1 MYNYLVEFLGT
12 ILFSYVVLATGNPLA
27 IGAIY
32 ALIQLM
38 TLGMVTGYL
47 NPAITIVLAS
57 AGVISNVEIIFFTLA
72 QVLGA
77 LVALQIYQKWGR

>member
-12 ILFSYVVLATGNPLA
+12 ILFGYVVLSTGNPLA

-32 ALIQLM
+32 ALIQLL
-38 TLGMVTGYL
+38 TLGMVSGYL
-47 NPAITIVLAS
+47 NPAITVVLAS
-57 AGVISNVEIIFFTLA
+57 AGVISNVEVIFFILA

-77 LVALQIYQKWGR
+77 LVALQIYQRLG

>member
-12 ILFSYVVLATGNPLA
+12 ILFGYVVLATGNPLA

-32 ALIQLM
+32 ALIQLL
-38 TLGMVTGYL
+38 TLGMVSGYL
-47 NPAITIVLAS
+47 NPAITVVLAS
-57 AGVISNVEIIFFTLA
+57 AGVISNVEVIFFILA

-77 LVALQIYQKWGR
+77 LVALQIYQRLG

>member
-12 ILFSYVVLATGNPLA
+12 ILFSYVVISTGNPLA

-77 LVALQIYQKWGR
+77 VVALQIYQRWGR

>member
-77 LVALQIYQKWGR
+77 VVALQIYQRWGR